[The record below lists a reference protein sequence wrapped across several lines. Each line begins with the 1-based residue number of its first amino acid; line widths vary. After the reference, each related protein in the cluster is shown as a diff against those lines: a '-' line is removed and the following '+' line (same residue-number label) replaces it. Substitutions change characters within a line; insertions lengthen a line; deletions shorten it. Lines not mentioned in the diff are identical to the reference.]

1 MIRDLKLLWR
11 IKGTRKHLR
20 NTEPAFLHPLGLAPA
35 CVDRVAHLLA
45 LSLGKRV
52 LHFGFLDLP
61 FLEAKLVSGE
71 LLHTHLKKV
80 ARFLYGVDIDPG
92 ELEIYRSIS
101 GDRENS
107 VLDIQN
113 EGVDLSGLARNFDVI
128 LFPEVLEH
136 LQNPGTALLNLHRL
150 CRANG
155 GSVLCVTVP
164 NAFSLE
170 GFVSALDGTEIVHP
184 EHYYYFSPYTLRK
197 LLTDCG
203 YKKVALSY
211 YASSHNM
218 DSPGLTKNGLI
229 ALCEA

>member
-1 MIRDLKLLWR
+1 MLREVKLLWR

-20 NTEPAFLHPLGLAPA
+20 NTDSAFLHPLGQAAA
-35 CVDRVAHLLA
+35 CFDRAAYLLA
-45 LSLGKRV
+45 LSRGKQV

-61 FLEAKLVSGE
+61 LLEAKLVSGE
-71 LLHTHLKKV
+71 LLHTHLKEV
-80 ARFLYGVDIDPG
+80 ALSLYGVDIDTRG
-92 ELEIYRSIS
+92 LEMYRRIS
-101 GDRENS
+101 GDRENTI
-107 VLDIQN
+107 LDIQD
-113 EGVDLSGLARNFDVI
+113 EGVDLSGLARNFEVI

-164 NAFSLE
+164 NAFSVE

-197 LLTDCG
+197 LLADCG
-203 YKKVALSY
+203 YKKVSLSY
-211 YASSHNM
+211 YASSHSM